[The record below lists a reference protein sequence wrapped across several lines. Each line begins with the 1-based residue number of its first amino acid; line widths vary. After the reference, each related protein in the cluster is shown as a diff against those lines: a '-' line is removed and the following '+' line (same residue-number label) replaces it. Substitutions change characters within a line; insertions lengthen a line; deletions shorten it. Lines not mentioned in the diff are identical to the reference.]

1 MRRRDRAG
9 DDERGVH
16 AAVAAL
22 GGRGR
27 TTRIPDAVRAQVL
40 AYTRRQRAAG
50 RSWSR
55 IAHTVGLS
63 VGSLKNWSR
72 TPPPARTLVPVEV
85 APRAP
90 EVPVAALVVVTP
102 GGYRVEGLDLATA
115 SALLRALG

>member
-1 MRRRDRAG
+1 MRAR
-9 DDERGVH
+9 
-16 AAVAAL
+16 
-22 GGRGR
+22 
-27 TTRIPDAVRAQVL
+27 VL

-50 RSWSR
+50 HSWAR
-55 IAHTVGLS
+55 IAHRVGLS

-85 APRAP
+85 AATVTMAP
-90 EVPVAALVVVTP
+90 MPLVVVSP